1 MKIQQ
6 LLVKSITLS
15 YIYVCEVYHKIA
27 SVNATLGDT
36 AQAEMILIDEA
47 SKQSNI
53 VL

>member
-15 YIYVCEVYHKIA
+15 HIYICEVYHKIA
-27 SVNATLGDT
+27 SDNATLGDT
-36 AQAEMILIDEA
+36 VQADMILIDEA